1 MSMAPTDTKQF
12 LADLAGGVFEQQ
24 LAHMLSDVALGVVLH
39 SQSGKRAK
47 TGEVTVKFKI
57 AQIADS
63 SQVTI
68 DHEIT
73 HKTPT
78 KRGSKG
84 ETVGDQTPMFVAKGG
99 EMSIMPPKTN
109 ALLQM
114 DAFSQETQK

>member
-1 MSMAPTDTKQF
+1 MAMNPTDTAQF
-12 LADLAGGVFEQQ
+12 MGDLSGGVFEQQ

-39 SQSGKRAK
+39 GKK
-47 TGEVTVKFKI
+47 GEVTVKFKL

-99 EMSIMPPKTN
+99 ALSVMPAETS

-114 DAFSQETQK
+114 DAFNK

>member
-1 MSMAPTDTKQF
+1 MSMAPTDTTQF
-12 LADLAGGVFEQQ
+12 LGDLTGGVFEQQ

-39 SQSGKRAK
+39 KK
-47 TGEVTVKFKI
+47 KGEVTVKFKI

-68 DHEIT
+68 DHEVT

-78 KRGSKG
+78 KRGTKG

-99 EMSIMPPKTN
+99 AMSVMPPETN

-114 DAFSQETQK
+114 DAFTERK

>member
-1 MSMAPTDTKQF
+1 MAMNPTDTKQF
-12 LADLAGGVFEQQ
+12 IGDLTGGVFEQQ

-39 SQSGKRAK
+39 SQASGKKK
-47 TGEVTVKFKI
+47 TGEVTIKFKI

-63 SQVTI
+63 SQVTV

-99 EMSIMPPKTN
+99 AMSIMPPETS

-114 DAFSQETQK
+114 DAFSDKK

>member
-1 MSMAPTDTKQF
+1 MAMNPTDTTQF
-12 LADLAGGVFEQQ
+12 FGDLSGGVFEQQ

-39 SQSGKRAK
+39 KK
-47 TGEVTVKFKI
+47 KGEVVVKFKV

-99 EMSIMPPKTN
+99 ALTVMPPETT

-114 DAFSQETQK
+114 EAFGGSKQ